1 MISRRRQVLIGLV
14 AAILI
19 PASIYVSGIL
29 VKPNIFTVDKLVEV
43 PDYDV
48 LEWQHF
54 REQQLLAEGAVSTY
68 TDPFVMIDPYA
79 MNPLSAIVLFKADQ
93 AATYTITV
101 DAPNDY
107 AKLVTRVDRE
117 AGIVALPIIGLY
129 PQTAN
134 TVIINN
140 GQDEVI
146 LTITTDRL
154 PRDFQDIQRIASSPE
169 RMQPGFTLFVACF
182 DHSYTALIDQDGA
195 VRGYFSN
202 TSMAHGTSVITL
214 SNGHLL
220 STGDELKQVPYHMTS
235 LWEFDWLGKIY
246 REIEIPNGIH
256 HDVSELDDGTLL
268 VVSNN
273 ANMFQT
279 GTREDVAIIVDPLS
293 GEVIKT
299 YDFRTILDENRDPYT
314 NFHPNILN
322 ALNIDWMHM
331 NAAVMSPDYPW
342 LIVSSPIQSQVV
354 AIDRDTQEI
363 AWILGPREGYEGTS
377 AKLAPYLLTPIG
389 EPFAWSWAQHHP
401 MILDDVDQDPDTI
414 DLVLFDNGQVKSFT
428 KDLAVDP
435 KDNTSR
441 AVHYRIHWKNMTV
454 EQIWEYGTE
463 RGNELYATFLGDANR
478 LSNGNTLITFGGQL
492 KQNGVTVDK
501 IIDGVFGDT
510 VVTSRIVEV
519 DLDHNVVYEI
529 AVLNTQLT
537 TSAETYQA
545 VRVDLT
551 HTSVLDDFGKKGQR
565 VGTIITLP
573 QDTTLQLPNIYF
585 GDLGGTFN
593 QIVREGNRLVIDGNI
608 RYKGKVYLLGQAN
621 IVLRSWHKTY
631 VFKSNSGLNGRYFS
645 SIDLSALDPGVYELS
660 IAGGIREGYD
670 VLSGTMHKGMYK
682 TGFKVTITEE
692 STSE

>member
-154 PRDFQDIQRIASSPE
+154 PRDFQDVQRIASSPE

-246 REIEIPNGIH
+246 SEIEIPNGIH

-331 NAAVMSPDYPW
+331 NAALIAPDYPW

-354 AIDRDTQEI
+354 AIDRQTQDI
-363 AWILGPREGYEGTS
+363 QWILGPHEGYEGS
-377 AKLAPYLLTPIG
+377 AAKLAPYLLTPIG
-389 EPFAWSWAQHHP
+389 EPFEWSWAQHHP
-401 MILDDVDQDPDTI
+401 MILNDVDNDPDTI
-414 DLVLFDNGQVKSFT
+414 DLVMLDNGQVRSFT
-428 KDLAVDP
+428 EAGATAP
-435 KDNTSR
+435 QDNYSR
-441 AVHYRIHWKNMTV
+441 AVHYRIHVKNMTV
-454 EQIWEYGTE
+454 EQIWDYGTA

-501 IIDGVFGDT
+501 ILDGVLGDSI
-510 VVTSRIVEV
+510 VTSRVVEV
-519 DLDHNVVYEI
+519 DLDHNVVFEV
-529 AVLNTQLT
+529 AVLNNQTT

-545 VRVDLT
+545 VRMDLT
-551 HTSVLDDFGKKGQR
+551 KASVGDHFGQKGQR
-565 VGTIITLP
+565 VGSIVTLA
-573 QDTTLQLPNIYF
+573 QDTTLRLPNLYF
-585 GDLGGTFN
+585 GSLGGSFN
-593 QIVREGNRLVIDGNI
+593 KLVREGNRLVIDGNI
-608 RYKGKVYLLGQAN
+608 RYNNNIYLLGQAN
-621 IVLRSWHKTY
+621 IVLRSWDRTY

-645 SIDLSALDPGVYELS
+645 SIDLSTLEPGVYEIS

-670 VLSGTMHKGMYK
+670 VLSGTLHKGMYR
-682 TGFKVTITEE
+682 TGYKVSIAR
-692 STSE
+692 SQ

>member
-154 PRDFQDIQRIASSPE
+154 PRDFQDVQRIASSPE

-220 STGDELKQVPYHMTS
+220 STG
-235 LWEFDWLGKIY
+235 
-246 REIEIPNGIH
+246 R
-256 HDVSELDDGTLL
+256 
-268 VVSNN
+268 
-273 ANMFQT
+273 
-279 GTREDVAIIVDPLS
+279 
-293 GEVIKT
+293 
-299 YDFRTILDENRDPYT
+299 
-314 NFHPNILN
+314 
-322 ALNIDWMHM
+322 
-331 NAAVMSPDYPW
+331 
-342 LIVSSPIQSQVV
+342 
-354 AIDRDTQEI
+354 
-363 AWILGPREGYEGTS
+363 
-377 AKLAPYLLTPIG
+377 
-389 EPFAWSWAQHHP
+389 
-401 MILDDVDQDPDTI
+401 
-414 DLVLFDNGQVKSFT
+414 
-428 KDLAVDP
+428 
-435 KDNTSR
+435 
-441 AVHYRIHWKNMTV
+441 
-454 EQIWEYGTE
+454 
-463 RGNELYATFLGDANR
+463 
-478 LSNGNTLITFGGQL
+478 
-492 KQNGVTVDK
+492 
-501 IIDGVFGDT
+501 
-510 VVTSRIVEV
+510 
-519 DLDHNVVYEI
+519 
-529 AVLNTQLT
+529 
-537 TSAETYQA
+537 
-545 VRVDLT
+545 
-551 HTSVLDDFGKKGQR
+551 
-565 VGTIITLP
+565 
-573 QDTTLQLPNIYF
+573 
-585 GDLGGTFN
+585 
-593 QIVREGNRLVIDGNI
+593 
-608 RYKGKVYLLGQAN
+608 
-621 IVLRSWHKTY
+621 
-631 VFKSNSGLNGRYFS
+631 
-645 SIDLSALDPGVYELS
+645 
-660 IAGGIREGYD
+660 
-670 VLSGTMHKGMYK
+670 
-682 TGFKVTITEE
+682 
-692 STSE
+692 